1 MDVGQRLGVEFELLP
16 ESVHLGFIGNEV
28 LRRSAVF
35 CAVSDVLRHASF
47 GSYSRASSGA
57 YRGPDDPSGFDLYV
71 CCERFSLSLH
81 RYLRYR
87 VVFCNGC
94 NC

>member
-35 CAVSDVLRHASF
+35 CAVSDVLRHGF
-47 GSYSRASSGA
+47 LRIVQPSSDRTA
-57 YRGPDDPSGFDLYV
+57 LPSDRTDP
-71 CCERFSLSLH
+71 
-81 RYLRYR
+81 LRI
-87 VVFCNGC
+87 VQMM
-94 NC
+94 